1 MTAVHAEGR
10 PDIPAELVFDY
21 DMYWDD
27 RIAADPHEGWL
38 ALRAE
43 TPDVFYTPRNGGHWV
58 AVGTDAITAILR
70 TPSTFSNS
78 NQLIPKR
85 DAMPRMIPESLDPPE
100 HLLYRRLMMTYF
112 EPKAIAHLRT
122 QAEQMV
128 DSLIAEVRDKGECEF
143 VWSIARPM
151 PVKVFM
157 QFVGFPLE
165 RFEDF
170 VGMIDAYFGGRTPE
184 TAAPILAAIDDL
196 IEEKKR
202 HDTGDIFSR
211 LVRAEFQGRLLTHEE
226 LQSMGFLLFLAGL
239 DTVTTGMAYGI
250 RHLARF
256 PEHQEEL
263 RRSPELIPNAV
274 EELLRA
280 YTYTSVP
287 RLITQDVELC
297 GAPMKAGDMVL
308 PLLAFVGRDGSLNER
323 PDQVDF
329 HREKRTHFAFGSGGH
344 TCLGRHL
351 AKLEL
356 NVLYERWLAQMPT
369 FRLDESK
376 QVGRV
381 RGGSVT
387 EMPHVWLTWQ
397 PQ

>member
-10 PDIPAELVFDY
+10 SDIPEELVFDY

-43 TPDVFYTPRNGGHWV
+43 VPDVFYTRRNGGHWV
-58 AVGTDAITAILR
+58 AVGSDAIAKILR
-70 TPSTFSNS
+70 TPATFSNS
-78 NQLIPKR
+78 NQTIPKQ

-112 EPKAIAHLRT
+112 EPRAIEHLRT
-122 QAEQMV
+122 LAEQMV
-128 DSLIAEVRDKGECEF
+128 DSLIAEVRDKGDCEF
-143 VWSIARPM
+143 VWSVARPM

-157 QFVGFPLE
+157 QFAGFPLE
-165 RFEDF
+165 RYEDF
-170 VGMIDAYFGGRTPE
+170 VGMIDAFFGARTPE
-184 TAAPILAAIDDL
+184 AAAPIIAAIDEV

-202 HDTGDIFSR
+202 NPADDIFSR
-211 LVRAEFQGRLLTHEE
+211 LLRAEFQGRPLDHEE
-226 LQSMGFLLFLAGL
+226 LRSIGFLLFLAGL
-239 DTVTTGMAYGI
+239 DTVTNAMAYGI

-256 PEHQEEL
+256 PEHQDEL
-263 RRSPELIPNAV
+263 RRSPELIPDAV

-280 YTYTSVP
+280 YTFTAVP
-287 RLITQDVELC
+287 RLVTQDVELA
-297 GAPMKAGDMVL
+297 GAQMKAGEMVL
-308 PLLAFVGRDGSLNER
+308 PLLVYVGRDGQLNER
-323 PDQVDF
+323 PDEVDF
-329 HREKRTHFAFGSGGH
+329 HREKRNHFAFGSGGH

-356 NVLYERWLAQMPT
+356 NVLYERWLAQIPA

-376 QVGRV
+376 PVGRV

-387 EMPHVWLTWQ
+387 EMPHVWLNWQ
-397 PQ
+397 